1 MKILIINTGSSS
13 IKYRLYD
20 MPGGI
25 EQAAG
30 LVEKIGAPGSRIAHR
45 WIDESTGAS
54 REIERQPESIPDH
67 VFGLRLV
74 VDLLRETL
82 GEVEIDAIG
91 HRVVHGGE
99 AFSQPMLIDVSVLD
113 EIRRLTPLAPLHNP
127 ANILGIEV
135 ALAAFEGVPQV
146 AVFDTAFH
154 QTMPRRAFLYPLP
167 KDWYHKHG
175 VRRYGFHGSSH
186 RYVARKAA
194 QFLGKPPEELNL
206 ITLHLGNGASAAA
219 VGAGKCVDTSMGLT
233 PLEGLVMGT
242 RCGDID
248 PAIPFHIHRVT
259 GKTMDEIEADLNRES
274 GMKGMCGESDMR
286 HVRERARAGDDSAR
300 LALNVYAYRIRK
312 TIGAYSA
319 VLGRVDAIVFTAG
332 IGENSPEL
340 RAECVA
346 GLEPWGIRIDE
357 QANRESTGDA
367 YSFSQPDSTVALL
380 VVATNEELE
389 IASSTYECVGQ
400 S

>member
-20 MPGGI
+20 MPEGI

-30 LVEKIGAPGSRIAHR
+30 LVEKIGAPGSRIDHR
-45 WIDESTGAS
+45 WVEVSSG
-54 REIERQPESIPDH
+54 ENQELERQPESIPDH
-67 VFGLRLV
+67 VSGLKLV
-74 VDLLRETL
+74 VALLRETL

-99 AFSQPMLIDVSVLD
+99 AFSQPTLVDEAVLD
-113 EIRRLTPLAPLHNP
+113 EIKRLTPLAPLHNP

-135 ALAAFEGVPQV
+135 ALSAFAGVPQV

-167 KDWYHKHG
+167 KDWYHTHG

-186 RYVARKAA
+186 SYVARKAA
-194 QFLGKPPEELNL
+194 QFLGKPAEEANL
-206 ITLHLGNGASAAA
+206 VTLHLGNGASAAA
-219 VGAGKCVDTSMGLT
+219 VGGGKCVDTTMGLT

-274 GMKGMCGESDMR
+274 GLRGLCGESDMR
-286 HVRERARAGDDSAR
+286 IVRQRAEAGDDNAQ
-300 LALNVYAYRIRK
+300 LAINVYAYRIRK
-312 TIGAYSA
+312 VIGAYAA

-332 IGENSPEL
+332 IGENSPDL
-340 RAECVA
+340 RATCVA
-346 GLEPWGIRIDE
+346 GLEPWGIRLDE
-357 QANRESTGDA
+357 KANEEGTGDVYA
-367 YSFSQPDSTVALL
+367 FHQADSSVALL

-389 IASSTYECVGQ
+389 IASSTFECAGK